1 MSSSGMKILYKPGEN
16 NELDER
22 FSEYKKRLVWW
33 GCSIF
38 KALTKEETDWLIPVE
53 KKAKLTPWKLYVD
66 EVSKLVVG
74 LWFFV

>member
-1 MSSSGMKILYKPGEN
+1 MKILYKPGEN

-22 FSEYKKRLVWW
+22 FAEYKKILVWW
-33 GCSIF
+33 GCSIC
-38 KALTKEETDWLIPVE
+38 KALTEEETDLLIPLE